1 MYNWWLVLGLA
12 AGVLCRGAAFFTGA
26 AFFLI
31 PSFFLFPHDW
41 SWRRKTGSCYRR
53 VSGNSGRSVHDNDRA
68 VSGSFVVSGAYVE
81 RQKLWTAYGVFASL
95 CRASDG
101 TENLFQL
108 R

>member
-1 MYNWWLVLGLA
+1 M
-12 AGVLCRGAAFFTGA
+12 
-26 AFFLI
+26 
-31 PSFFLFPHDW
+31 FPANYDRYIEVFGGGGWVPVSYTHLDVYK
-41 SWRRKTGSCYRR
+41 RQGYRR
-53 VSGNSGRSVHDNDRA
+53 VSGNSGRSVRDNDRA